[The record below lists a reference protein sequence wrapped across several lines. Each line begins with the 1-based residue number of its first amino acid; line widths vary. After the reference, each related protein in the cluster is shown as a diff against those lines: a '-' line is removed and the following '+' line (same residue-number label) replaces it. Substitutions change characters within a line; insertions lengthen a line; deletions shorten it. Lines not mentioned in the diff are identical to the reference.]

1 MRSKIN
7 FLIVNKLFKFKTF
20 SENDNDFTFMKK
32 LAVLSS
38 GVDNCGINSAIR
50 SVVRSAMSSGVKIF
64 GVEWGFRGLIE
75 DRIHPMSSRSVSGI
89 IGKPGCLLG
98 TSQPNSKVIDH
109 NMHRILA
116 NLNKKSINGLVVIG
130 DQNSFKNA
138 QKLVQNGVKVI
149 GIPSDLQDRIP
160 CTEISL
166 GVDSAVNNI
175 MQCLD
180 HIRSCD
186 SSKNRRFLLEVEGTY
201 CGSLAYRA
209 ALVSGCEVV
218 LTPENSV
225 GDEKGLKKI
234 ADLIDKTTK
243 LGKTQCLCLVAS
255 GWKPGIE
262 ALNKYLSE
270 HYDEKDIAI
279 RETILGYVQRGGSPS
294 VYDRL
299 LGTEMGNIAIKS
311 LIEGENDSMVAKV
324 NGKYEL
330 VPFKDV
336 VDDFKKVDEIK
347 TIFQTTNII

>member
-1 MRSKIN
+1 
-7 FLIVNKLFKFKTF
+7 
-20 SENDNDFTFMKK
+20 MKK

-50 SVVRSAMSSGVKIF
+50 SVVRSATSSGAKIF

-75 DRIHPMSSRSVSGI
+75 DRIRPLSSRSVSGI
-89 IGKPGCLLG
+89 IGKPGCMLG
-98 TSQPNSKVIDH
+98 TSQVGGAAIDGAI
-109 NMHRILA
+109 HRILA
-116 NLNKKSINGLVVIG
+116 NLNKKSIGGLVVIG
-130 DQNSFKNA
+130 DQKSFKNA
-138 QKLVQNGVKVI
+138 RKLVDHGVRVI

-175 MQCLD
+175 MQCID

-186 SSKNRRFLLEVEGTY
+186 SSKNRSFLVEVEGTN

-209 ALVSGCEVV
+209 ALVAGCEVV

-225 GDEKGLKKI
+225 SDEIGLKKI
-234 ADLIDKTTK
+234 ADMIDRTTK
-243 LGKTQCLCLVAS
+243 MGKTQCLCLVSS

-262 ALNKYLSE
+262 ALNRYLSE
-270 HYDEKDIAI
+270 HYNEKDIAI

-294 VYDRL
+294 AADRL

-311 LIEGENDSMVAKV
+311 LLEGKTDSMVAKV
-324 NGKYEL
+324 DGRYAL
-330 VPFKDV
+330 VPFRDI
-336 VDDFKKVDEIK
+336 VDEFK
-347 TIFQTTNII
+347 TIDELKKYIKETNEV

>member
-1 MRSKIN
+1 MSSKIN

-138 QKLVQNGVKVI
+138 QKLVQNGVKV
-149 GIPSDLQDRIP
+149 
-160 CTEISL
+160 
-166 GVDSAVNNI
+166 DSAVNNI

-186 SSKNRRFLLEVEGTY
+186 SSKNRSFLVEVEGTN